1 MPPNPSEGEDQIQ
14 TVTDAWAEIDPRA
27 TIGGLTLE
35 QLKAKVKPSLDA
47 RSTIKQLDIQGKE
60 TQIER
65 KLADATSLAV
75 VQNVANAVKGDE
87 NFGEDSALYAAVGYV
102 RKSDRKS
109 GFPRASQDVPVWIVK
124 AA

>member
-1 MPPNPSEGEDQIQ
+1 MGIQ
-14 TVTDAWAEIDPRA
+14 R
-27 TIGGLTLE
+27 
-35 QLKAKVKPSLDA
+35 
-47 RSTIKQLDIQGKE
+47 KE

-87 NFGEDSALYAAVGYV
+87 NFGEDSALYAAVGYE